1 MLERE
6 WISVANPDDPYD
18 TYLFDV
24 SFLLSSYTCIYG
36 RGCPGI
42 GDEPDPVRACCVLG
56 AHYVDAEDRERVEGM
71 VDVLG
76 PEYMQFYREA
86 KRRGVTAR
94 SGPEEHRTRVSAG
107 ACIFC
112 NRDGFATGPGCALH
126 HYAVDRGEHH
136 MTYKPEVCW
145 LVPLRRQ
152 VAEDVADDGETKW
165 VTTITSYDR
174 GAWGPGGADFGW
186 WCTES
191 PEAYVG
197 TEPVYRSM
205 EAELREMTGDA
216 VYEELAGYLDD
227 RRARARTPSL
237 LPLLPQR

>member
-1 MLERE
+1 MPDRE
-6 WISVANPDDPYD
+6 WVSITNPDDPYD
-18 TYLFDV
+18 TYVFDV

-56 AHYVDAEDRERVEGM
+56 AHYVDDDDRERVEAM
-71 VDVLG
+71 VEVLG
-76 PEYMQFYREA
+76 PEYMQFHA
-86 KRRGVTAR
+86 DARRGGVTAR
-94 SGPEEHRTRVSAG
+94 EAPGELRTRIKDG
-107 ACIFC
+107 ACIFQ
-112 NRDGFATGPGCALH
+112 NREGFPTGPGCALH

-145 LVPLRRQ
+145 LVPLRRE
-152 VAEDVADDGETKW
+152 VAEDVADDGEAKW
-165 VTTITSYDR
+165 VTTISSYDR

-197 TEPVYRSM
+197 VEPVYRSM
-205 EAELREMTGDA
+205 AAELREMTSDA
-216 VYEELAGYLDD
+216 VYDELAAYLEDLQL
-227 RRARARTPSL
+227 RARRPML
-237 LPLLPQR
+237 LPLVQR